1 MPRQVIR
8 AVAAVTALLLTLSWP
23 ALGEDD
29 ARQNRAV
36 VEALFAAAAGTT
48 TEEERTL
55 RAGMTE
61 AEAARRDAQNA
72 AYRARAL
79 PWLMASLETET
90 ACALPW
96 LMASLETETASAPE
110 ECPEIPW
117 DPADAYALFGTTRAG
132 AFYIALM
139 AAHGCGDAES
149 CLSAT
154 RAACRAWLA
163 EVDAAAL
170 AEINADYAC
179 WIYCPDSRI
188 DYPVV
193 RGDDNR
199 DYLDKLFDGTPN
211 ACGTLFVDARN
222 LADFGDPNTL
232 IYGHHMRDGS
242 MFKSITFYGEQAY
255 YEAHPYMLILTPTES
270 LLVELF
276 AGYVARADDSCYDIA
291 IGDPEDLAR
300 FAQAAKE
307 KSAFAADCVIEA
319 GDRLVT
325 LSTCAYSFAG
335 ARFVAV
341 GKLVPI
347 K

>member
-1 MPRQVIR
+1 MPKRVIR
-8 AVAAVTALLLTLSWP
+8 AIAAVAALLLAFSCL

-29 ARQNRAV
+29 AQQDRAV
-36 VEALFAAAAGTT
+36 VEALFTAAAGTT
-48 TEEERTL
+48 TEQERML
-55 RAGMTE
+55 RVGMTE
-61 AEAARRDAQNA
+61 AEAALRDAQNA
-72 AYRARAL
+72 AYR
-79 PWLMASLETET
+79 

-96 LMASLETETASAPE
+96 LMASLGAETASAPG
-110 ECPEIPW
+110 ECPGISW

-132 AFYIALM
+132 GIYIALM
-139 AAHGCGDAES
+139 AERGCGDAES

-154 RAACRAWLA
+154 RAACLNWLA
-163 EVDAAAL
+163 EVDADAL
-170 AEINADYAC
+170 AEINADYAG

-193 RGDDNR
+193 RGVDNR
-199 DYLDKLFDGTPN
+199 YYLDKLFDGTPN
-211 ACGTLFVDARN
+211 ACGTLFLDARN

-255 YEAHPYMLILTPTES
+255 YEAHPYMLILTPGGNY
-270 LLVELF
+270 LVELF

-300 FAQAAKE
+300 FARAAKE
-307 KSAFAADCVIEA
+307 KSAFAADCAIAA

-325 LSTCAYSFAG
+325 LSTCAYSFVG
-335 ARFVAV
+335 ARFVV
-341 GKLVPI
+341 IGKLVPI